1 MASSTLT
8 ASPRSTDSRP
18 LALGVAA
25 GVLAAAATTAFA
37 HDWAEIAFSVSIL
50 AVVTAVI
57 FGVVVPRALRKESA
71 GGTALG
77 LAIPAALLALPAFWS
92 GLPLVLGVAGL
103 VVGNAGR
110 TASSGAGKC
119 IAAVVLSALAVLAYV
134 SIYVASGI
142 AGETGFLLD

>member
-1 MASSTLT
+1 MTSSTTLET
-8 ASPRSTDSRP
+8 SAPTDSRP
-18 LALGVAA
+18 AALAAVSGLVAA
-25 GVLAAAATTAFA
+25 GLTTAFA
-37 HDWAEIAFSVSIL
+37 HDWAEVAISVAII
-50 AVVTAVI
+50 AVVTAVV
-57 FGVVVPRALRKESA
+57 FGYVVPRALRKESA

-134 SIYVASGI
+134 SIYVGSGI
-142 AGETGFLLD
+142 AGETGFLFD